1 MLTIKELKD
10 MSVTNLALGNAI
22 KEARMKQNLSQEIL
36 AEMIGISPT
45 HLKHI
50 ESEHRKLSNDKF
62 KTFTILNKPS
72 IDVLFKIV
80 KVLNLSLDNILFWQN
95 DNSSTQK
102 LINEI
107 NNKLYTCTENELKII
122 LDVICSL
129 KANL

>member
-50 ESEHRKLSNDKF
+50 ESEHRK
-62 KTFTILNKPS
+62 PS

-80 KVLNLSLDNILFWQN
+80 KVLNLSLDNILFCQN